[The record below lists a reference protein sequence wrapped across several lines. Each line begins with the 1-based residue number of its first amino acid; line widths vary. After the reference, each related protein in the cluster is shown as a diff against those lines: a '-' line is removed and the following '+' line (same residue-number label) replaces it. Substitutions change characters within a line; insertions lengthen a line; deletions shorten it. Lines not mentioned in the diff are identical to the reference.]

1 MQLMFELE
9 TSPVLPRLRGALLAL
24 FGPQPHRGGADPL
37 SQMINS
43 VISARTL
50 DEVTWKAFVRLRDG
64 FADWAAL
71 AEAAPKLVEAL
82 IAQVTFA
89 DRKARQLPTLIR
101 MIQIRAG
108 GLDLTFLAEKPAEE
122 AMEWLQSLPGV
133 GVKTAAATLNFSALR
148 GRALVVDT
156 HVHRVARRL
165 GLAAAKSEPA
175 QAYETLM
182 GLVPAAWTAEDLF
195 ELHWLIK
202 GLGQSICTDAAPL
215 CGRCPL
221 KATCPRLGVGVGRKV
236 VDLAEARG
244 RGAR

>member
-9 TSPVLPRLRGALLAL
+9 TSPVLPRLRGALLDL
-24 FGPQPHRGGADPL
+24 FGPQPHRGKADPL
-37 SQMINS
+37 SQLINS

-50 DEVTWKAFVRLRDG
+50 DEVTWKAFMRLRDA
-64 FADWAAL
+64 FPDWAAL
-71 AEAAPKLVEAL
+71 AEAAPQRIEAI

-89 DRKARQLPTLIR
+89 ERKARQLPTLIR

-108 GLDLTFLAEKPAEE
+108 GLDLNFLGEKPVEE

-133 GVKTAAATLNFSALR
+133 GVKTAAAALNFSALR

-156 HVHRVARRL
+156 HVHRVTRRL
-165 GLAAAKSEPA
+165 GLVGPKSEPA
-175 QAYETLM
+175 QAYEVLM
-182 GLVPAAWTAEDLF
+182 SLAPVAWTAEDLF

-221 KATCPRLGVGVGRKV
+221 KATCPRVGVGVGRKV
-236 VDLAEARG
+236 VDLSEARG
-244 RGAR
+244 R